1 MPRTKYVKR
10 LAGLLIIVLS
20 STGCSPTSKV
30 ETTTEQTGTETTT
43 TTIAPTTTV
52 APTTTT
58 IALTT
63 TVAPTTTTIAPPEAV
78 EIEPIVLEDYLA
90 ANLSDRS
97 TPLGTLCWA
106 IWEWGR
112 IHILHSATRMAEQ
125 IPGLEVVLPANLD
138 PDYTI
143 LNALEEITKPEIVG
157 IVNDPRLSEELQLY
171 AKGLFEDFGSMVEQT
186 EAVGYDKVDH
196 TKFPYPDFD
205 HLPHAD
211 AFDKAILAHPNECE
225 DPVAATPED

>member
-10 LAGLLIIVLS
+10 LAGLLITVLLS
-20 STGCSPTSKV
+20 IACSPTSKV

-43 TTIAPTTTV
+43 TTVAPTTTTV

-58 IALTT
+58 
-63 TVAPTTTTIAPPEAV
+63 VAPPEAV
-78 EIEPIVLEDYLA
+78 EIEPIVLEDYWA
-90 ANLSDRS
+90 TNLSDRS

-106 IWEWGR
+106 IWELGR
-112 IHILHSATRMAEQ
+112 MDVLHSSERMAK
-125 IPGLEVVLPANLD
+125 IPGFEVILPANLD

-143 LNALEEITKPEIVG
+143 LDALEEITKPEIVG

-171 AKGLFEDFGSMVEQT
+171 AKGFFEDVDSMIEQT

-196 TKFPYPDFD
+196 TKFPYPDSND
-205 HLPHAD
+205 LPHAD
-211 AFDKAILAHPNECE
+211 AFDKAILAHPNECV
-225 DPVAATPED
+225 DPGGTTSEG